1 MKTDLKQN
9 SKNVEKAITEINR
22 NIYKFTQVENKKK
35 QKEIQLIKDKY
46 RNDLKN
52 KLKNL
57 IEEICKKYEVSEKNI
72 KEIAKFDMADYDI
85 IKN

>member
-35 QKEIQLIKDKY
+35 QKEIQSVKDKY
-46 RNDLKN
+46 RNNLKN